1 MNLVWTSRTASST
14 EVVLVVGS
22 GSVLVVVDEEVA
34 VVGAVVGEPELV
46 GATPS
51 PPASPPPVQPA
62 PTMIRLAA
70 TVATVPYLCQ
80 GIPIFNLVSTLIE
93 TGEMGT

>member
-22 GSVLVVVDEEVA
+22 GSVVVDDVVA
-34 VVGAVVGEPELV
+34 VVGAVVAEPAFV

-51 PPASPPPVQPA
+51 RPTSPPPVQPA
-62 PTMIRLAA
+62 TTMIRLAA
-70 TVATVPYLCQ
+70 TIASVTYLCQ